1 MPIASFRDN
10 ARSLRHARVRCKAS
24 QVEGEIE
31 LPGRQECSVALKVG
45 YDALVDVPAACATG
59 RAAGPGPRPPTSL
72 ARWLTPRGVK
82 MTDEVIGPFPQN
94 DIGRLHVRDRVSLL
108 RKGLLVRLGILRA
121 RKKCVR

>member
-1 MPIASFRDN
+1 MRHFGTT
-10 ARSLRHARVRCKAS
+10 RSLRHARVRCKAS

-31 LPGRQECSVALKVG
+31 LPSRQECSVALEVG
-45 YDALVDVPAACATG
+45 YDALVGVACRLRYET
-59 RAAGPGPRPPTSL
+59 L